1 MNTPAGAERP
11 ETTRSKGRQGENE
24 AADYLVSLGYK
35 IISRNY
41 QTKRG
46 EIDCIAE
53 DRSGTLV
60 FLEVKAASTDRF
72 GNPAFWVTRAK
83 QRTIAAMAKL
93 YLAEHNIT
101 SHPCRFDVITLYK
114 GKLEHIKNA
123 FLA

>member
-1 MNTPAGAERP
+1 MNAPAGTP
-11 ETTRSKGRQGENE
+11 ENTRSKGRQGENE
-24 AADYLVSLGYK
+24 AADYLVSIGYN

-46 EIDCIAE
+46 EIDCIAQ
-53 DRSGTLV
+53 DQAGTLV
-60 FLEVKAASTDRF
+60 FVEVKAAMSERF
-72 GNPAFWVTRAK
+72 GHPAFWVTRAK
-83 QRTIAAMAKL
+83 QRTIATLARL

-101 SHPCRFDVITLYK
+101 SRPCRFDVITIYK